1 MRVAP
6 LSLSGR
12 SGKGEFLGKSPCGF
26 EAARPRGDQENFPVQ
41 TQAQRQTPAPISP
54 EVLVQ
59 RARDLVPVL
68 AERAKKAEEARCIP
82 AETIA
87 DMQQAGFFRVLQPK
101 KYGGYEMDPQVF
113 YDVCMTLAEGCMST
127 AWIYGVIGVHNW
139 QIALFDPRA
148 AEDIWKSDT
157 SVLIASTYMPK
168 GQVKKVDGGFKF
180 SGRWGFSSGI
190 DHAQWAFLGGLI
202 FGDDPKA
209 PPEYRTFLL
218 PKSDYQ
224 IVDTWHVMGLK
235 ATGSKDVV
243 VKDAF
248 VPEYRTHRAQDGFM
262 GTNPGRDTFSAPLYK
277 LPFGQ
282 IFVRAVSSAAI
293 GGLQG
298 AVNSFRDWGK
308 AWMGNMGVKTAEQGP
323 AQIAVAD
330 ILAAIDE
337 MKLVLN
343 RNFDALMEAARAGKP
358 LEVERRLQYRYQ
370 ASQVVDRCAKLS
382 YQLLSACGG
391 RGIFNDFPVVRH
403 FLDIHAARA
412 HYANNPDIFGR
423 NFGGVMLGR
432 ENTDF
437 FI

>member
-1 MRVAP
+1 MVTR
-6 LSLSGR
+6 
-12 SGKGEFLGKSPCGF
+12 
-26 EAARPRGDQENFPVQ
+26 
-41 TQAQRQTPAPISP
+41 

-59 RARDLVPVL
+59 RARELVPVL
-68 AERAKKAEEARCIP
+68 AERARKAEQDRCVP
-82 AETIA
+82 AESVA
-87 DMQQAGFFRVLQPK
+87 DMQKAGLFEVLKPK
-101 KYGGYEMDPQVF
+101 KYGGHEMDPQVF
-113 YDVCMTLAEGCMST
+113 YEIVMTLAQGCMST

-148 AEDIWKSDT
+148 AEDVWGHDR

-168 GQVKKVDGGFKF
+168 GQVKKVDGGFRF

-190 DHAQWAFLGGLI
+190 DHCQWVFLGGLI
-202 FGDDPKA
+202 FAEDGKS

-218 PKSDYQ
+218 PRKDFE

-235 ATGSKDVV
+235 GTGSKDIV

-248 VPEYRTHRAQDGFM
+248 VPEYRTHKATDGFM
-262 GTNPGRDTFSAPLYK
+262 GTNPGGAEFTSTLYD

-293 GGLQG
+293 GALQG
-298 AVNSFRDWGK
+298 MVNAFRDWGK
-308 AWMGNMGVKTAEQGP
+308 AWTGNMGAKTAEQGP
-323 AQIAVAD
+323 AQIAVAE
-330 ILAAIDE
+330 ATVAIDE

-343 RNFDALMEAARAGKP
+343 RNFDTLPARIRSGQPLNDIDERLHYRFQAA
-358 LEVERRLQYRYQ
+358 
-370 ASQVVDRCAKLS
+370 QVVDRCARHAYALF
-382 YQLLSACGG
+382 SACGG
-391 RGIFNDFPVVRH
+391 RGIFTDFPLVRH

-423 NFGGVMLGR
+423 NYGGVLLGR
-432 ENTDF
+432 DNTDF

>member
-1 MRVAP
+1 MP
-6 LSLSGR
+6 
-12 SGKGEFLGKSPCGF
+12 
-26 EAARPRGDQENFPVQ
+26 ARQPPS
-41 TQAQRQTPAPISP
+41 PISP
-54 EVLVQ
+54 EVLIQ
-59 RARDLVPVL
+59 RARALVPAL
-68 AERAKKAEEARCIP
+68 AERAKKCEEARCVP
-82 AETIA
+82 KETIA
-87 DMQQAGFFRVLQPK
+87 DLQNAGLFRVLQPK
-101 KYGGYEMDPQVF
+101 QYGGYEMDPQVF
-113 YDVCMTLAEGCMST
+113 YEICMTLAEGCMST

-148 AEDIWKSDT
+148 AEDVFGKDSST
-157 SVLIASTYMPK
+157 LIASTYMPK
-168 GQVKKVDGGFKF
+168 GQVTPVEGGFKF

-190 DHAQWAFLGGLI
+190 DHAEWVFLGGLI
-202 FGDDPKA
+202 FSKDPKV

-218 PKSDYQ
+218 PKKDYE
-224 IVDTWHVMGLK
+224 IVDTWNVMGLK
-235 ATGSKDVV
+235 GTGSKDIV
-243 VKDAF
+243 VKDVF
-248 VPEYRTHRAQDGFM
+248 VPEYRTHKASDGFM
-262 GTNPGRDTFSAPLYK
+262 GTNPGRDTFTAPLYK

-293 GGLQG
+293 GALAG
-298 AVNSFRDWGK
+298 AVNAFRDWGK
-308 AWMGNMGVKTAEQGP
+308 AWMGNMGVKTSEQGP

-330 ILAAIDE
+330 ILVGIDE

-343 RNFDALMEAARAGKP
+343 RNFDVLMDAARNGKSVD
-358 LEVERRLQYRYQ
+358 VEKRLQYRYQ
-370 ASQVVDRCAKLS
+370 AAQVVDRCARLS

-412 HYANNPDIFGR
+412 HYANNPDLFGK